1 MRRTDLTGMEFG
13 KLRVIGYEGRDGQ
26 GHALWR
32 CQCTCG
38 NETVVPAWRLRS
50 KKAQTC
56 GCSHFANRED
66 RPKPEKPQ
74 RKRAERAPAAK
85 KAARSPAPRAV
96 IPCYNVYCEY
106 RNNVPRGG
114 VWSCT
119 NRKGCLDCKTG
130 RAGEK
135 GDHDDG

>member
-66 RPKPEKPQ
+66 RAKPEKPP
-74 RKRAERAPAAK
+74 RKRAERVPAAK
-85 KAARSPAPRAV
+85 KATRAPVQRTV
-96 IPCYNVYCEY
+96 SPCYNVYCEY

-119 NRKGCLDCKTG
+119 NRKGCLDCRTE
-130 RAGEK
+130 RANEIK
-135 GDHDDG
+135 I